1 MHSEF
6 FQLFAAYWW
15 LLFPLGWAI
24 SQLVRVWSRHRQAD
38 KAMEII
44 KSYTD
49 QGKEPPAE
57 IIKLLQPAERSY
69 GVVVNQQRARERARG
84 LMMAS
89 FIFVALCVAF
99 AVLTA
104 SRLHDPDPDTHV
116 GLLFVTV
123 LMGGFAVAFFTAAM
137 LQNRDAKQND
147 AQGRDGT

>member
-24 SQLVRVWSRHRQAD
+24 AQLVRVWSRHRQAD

-49 QGKEPPAE
+49 QGKEPPPE
-57 IIKLLQPAERSY
+57 IIKLLQAPERSY
-69 GVVVNQQRARERARG
+69 GAGATQQRARERARG

-99 AVLTA
+99 AVLTV

-137 LQNRDAKQND
+137 LQRRDAKHDD
-147 AQGRDGT
+147 AQGRDGP

>member
-6 FQLFAAYWW
+6 FQFFAAYWW

-24 SQLVRVWSRHRQAD
+24 AQLLRASARHRQAD

-57 IIKLLQPAERSY
+57 IIKLLQPPERSY
-69 GVVVNQQRARERARG
+69 SLATSQQRGRERARG

-89 FIFVALCVAF
+89 FIFFALCVAF

-104 SRLHDPDPDTHV
+104 VRLNDPDPDTHA

-123 LMGGFAVAFFTAAM
+123 LMGGFAVAFFTGAL

-147 AQGRDGT
+147 LTGKDGP